1 MINGVQLKV
10 CGITAAADAH
20 AAAGIGADYLGF
32 IFYPNSPRCIS
43 AANYDAMQSQL
54 PAVKKV
60 AVLVEP
66 SMVDLAALKVMG
78 FDYFQ
83 IHFKLST
90 PLARVQEWSEVVT
103 PGKLWLVPQL
113 PPTDDVPAE
122 LLPLADTF
130 LLDTF
135 HAGKFGGT
143 GETGDWTKFQRH
155 QSAHPQKKW
164 ILSGGLKPENVVAAI
179 KATGASFIDVN
190 SGVESAPGAKDHAK
204 LQELLLMLRSMTK

>member
-1 MINGVQLKV
+1 MINGIQLKV
-10 CGITAAADAH
+10 CGITSAADAQV
-20 AAAGIGADYLGF
+20 AAAIGADYLGF

-43 AANYDAMQSQL
+43 AANFDAMKSQL

-66 SMVDLAALKVMG
+66 SAVDLAALGVAG
-78 FDYFQ
+78 FDFFQ

-90 PLARVQEWSEVVT
+90 PLAQVREWSEVAT
-103 PGKLWLVPQL
+103 PARLWLVPQL
-113 PPTDDVPAE
+113 PPEADLPAE
-122 LLPLADTF
+122 MLPLAETF

-155 QSAHPQKKW
+155 QSAHPQKSW
-164 ILSGGLKPENVVAAI
+164 ILSGGLNPENAVAAI
-179 KATGASFIDVN
+179 RATGAKFIDVN
-190 SGVESAPGAKDHAK
+190 SGVESAPGVKDHGK
-204 LQELLLMLRSMTK
+204 LQALAGVLGNLPG

>member
-1 MINGVQLKV
+1 MINGISVKV
-10 CGITAAADAH
+10 CGITSAADAH
-20 AAAGIGADYLGF
+20 AAVGAGADYLGF

-43 AANYDAMQSQL
+43 AANYDAMKSQL
-54 PAVKKV
+54 PTVKKV

-66 SMVDLAALKVMG
+66 SMVDLAALGVMG
-78 FDYFQ
+78 FDLFQ

-90 PLARVQEWSEVVT
+90 LLARVQEWSEVVK
-103 PGKLWLVPQL
+103 PAQLWLVPQL
-113 PPTDDVPAE
+113 PPADDVPAE

-155 QSAHPQKKW
+155 QTAHPQKNW

-179 KATGASFIDVN
+179 KATGAKFIDVN
-190 SGVESAPGAKDHAK
+190 SGVESAPGIKDHAK
-204 LQELLLMLRSMTK
+204 LQELSLVLRSRTE